1 MALKPKRTGAA
12 PYCSHARSEFPVT
25 QSLSLQKYSKVLTT
39 LVLAVTLSAASAD
52 NSISKLNKLKASYL
66 LNFMTFI
73 DWPSTPENNP
83 YTPLSICLQDATP
96 FDPFLRNLINI
107 KSEPKTKREFYV
119 SRLSSATHCD
129 LTYFYSTPAGK
140 NSVVE
145 GSVVVLSSDRV
156 SQKDAA
162 IIFYLNN
169 DKLRFEIVMSNVR
182 KSGVTISSEL
192 LKIAK
197 ITQ

>member
-25 QSLSLQKYSKVLTT
+25 QSLSLQKYSRVLTT
-39 LVLAVTLSAASAD
+39 LVLAVTLLGASAD
-52 NSISKLNKLKASYL
+52 NSTSKLNKLKATYL

-96 FDPFLRNLINI
+96 FDPFLRNLITI
-107 KSEPKTKREFYV
+107 KPEPKREFYV
-119 SRLSSATHCD
+119 SRLSAATHCD

>member
-96 FDPFLRNLINI
+96 FDPFLRNLITI
-107 KSEPKTKREFYV
+107 KPEPKRELYV
-119 SRLSSATHCD
+119 TALSAATHCD

>member
-96 FDPFLRNLINI
+96 FDPFLRGLITI
-107 KSEPKTKREFYV
+107 KPEPKRELYV
-119 SRLSSATHCD
+119 TALSAATHCD